1 MRGNATVFHRIKLH
15 FKRYFLTGLF
25 VLLPVVVSLKVFLW
39 LVTYIDNL
47 IKPTFQRIFGEY
59 TFGIGIGI
67 ILVLVFVVGMF
78 AQNYIGKRLVRL
90 VDLIFDRLPF
100 IRTIHSVVRQLIEP
114 FYSEKGNSFRQVVL
128 VEYPMEKRYALGFIA
143 NEDAGS
149 VDGERLVT
157 VFLPSNHLHLGYLVV
172 MPAKDA
178 IPVDIGVEDALKTI
192 VSCGI
197 VIPAKFDMAGGRLV
211 DLRREPLSVLEDPD
225 SPA

>member
-1 MRGNATVFHRIKLH
+1 MFHKMKLN

-25 VLLPVVVSLKVFLW
+25 VLLPVVVSLKVFVW
-39 LVTYIDNL
+39 LLTYIDNL
-47 IKPTFQRIFGEY
+47 IKPLFQRIFGEY

-67 ILVLVFVVGMF
+67 ILVLLLAVGMF

-90 VDLIFDRLPF
+90 VEVIFDRLPF

-128 VEYPMEKRYALGFIA
+128 IEYPMEKRYALGFIA
-143 NEDAGS
+143 NEDAGRL
-149 VDGERLVT
+149 DGERLVT
-157 VFLPSNHLHLGYLVV
+157 VFLPSNHLHLGYLVL

-197 VIPAKFDMAGGRLV
+197 VIPGKFDLAGGRLV
-211 DLRREPLSVLEDPD
+211 DLRKEPLPLAA
-225 SPA
+225 SPE

>member
-1 MRGNATVFHRIKLH
+1 MLHEMKIH

-47 IKPTFQRIFGEY
+47 IKPVFQRVFGEY

-67 ILVLVFVVGMF
+67 ILVMLLFVGMF
-78 AQNYIGKRLVRL
+78 AQNYIGKKLVRL
-90 VDLIFDRLPF
+90 VEIIFDRLPF

-128 VEYPMEKRYALGFIA
+128 IEYPMEKRYALGFIA
-143 NEDAGS
+143 NEDAGT
-149 VDGERLVT
+149 VDGESLVT

-172 MPAKDA
+172 MPAKDV

-197 VIPAKFDMAGGRLV
+197 VIPAKFDLAGGRLV
-211 DLRREPLSVLEDPD
+211 NLRKEPLSVLDDPD

>member
-1 MRGNATVFHRIKLH
+1 MLHRIKLH

-25 VLLPVVVSLKVFLW
+25 VLLPVVVSLKVFVW
-39 LVTYIDNL
+39 LVTYVDDL
-47 IKPTFQRIFGEY
+47 LKPLLRDVLGEY
-59 TFGIGIGI
+59 FFGIGIAI
-67 ILVLVFVVGMF
+67 IIVLLFVVGMF

-90 VDLIFDRLPF
+90 VELIFDRLPF
-100 IRTIHSVVRQLIEP
+100 IRTIYSVVRQLIEP

-128 VEYPMEKRYALGFIA
+128 IEYPMEKRYSLGFIA
-143 NEDAGS
+143 NEDAGT
-149 VDGERLVT
+149 VDGEKLVT
-157 VFLPSNHLHLGYLVV
+157 VFLPSNHLHLGYLVI

-197 VIPAKFDMAGGRLV
+197 VIPGKFELEAGRLV
-211 DLRREPLSVLEDPD
+211 DLRREALPVPAAPE

>member
-1 MRGNATVFHRIKLH
+1 MIHKVKLH

-47 IKPTFQRIFGEY
+47 LKPVFQHVFGEY
-59 TFGIGIGI
+59 FFGIGIGI
-67 ILVLVFVVGMF
+67 IIVLLLVVGMF
-78 AQNYIGKRLVRL
+78 AENYIGKRLVRL
-90 VDLIFDRLPF
+90 VALMFDRLPF
-100 IRTIHSVVRQLIEP
+100 IRTIYSVVRQLIEP
-114 FYSEKGNSFRQVVL
+114 FYSEQGNSFRQVVM

-149 VDGERLVT
+149 MDGERLVT
-157 VFLPSNHLHLGYLVV
+157 VFLPSNHLHLGYLVI

-178 IPVDIGVEDALKTI
+178 ILVDIGVEDALKTI

-197 VIPAKFDMAGGRLV
+197 VIPGKFEIVAGRLV
-211 DLRREPLSVLEDPD
+211 DLRKEPLAVPENPD

>member
-1 MRGNATVFHRIKLH
+1 MFHKIRLH

-47 IKPTFQRIFGEY
+47 IKPLFQRVFGEY
-59 TFGIGIGI
+59 TFGIGIAM
-67 ILVLVFVVGMF
+67 ILVLLLFVGMF

-90 VDLIFDRLPF
+90 VELVFDRLPF

-128 VEYPMEKRYALGFIA
+128 IEYPMEKRYALGFIA
-143 NEDAGS
+143 NEDAGT
-149 VDGERLVT
+149 VDGEKLVT
-157 VFLPSNHLHLGYLVV
+157 VFLPSNHLHLGYLVI
-172 MPAKDA
+172 MPEKDA

-197 VIPAKFDMAGGRLV
+197 VIPAKFGLEGGRLV
-211 DLRREPLSVLEDPD
+211 DLRREPLAVAAAPENL
-225 SPA
+225 A

>member
-1 MRGNATVFHRIKLH
+1 MLHNIKLH

-90 VDLIFDRLPF
+90 VEIVFDRLPF
-100 IRTIHSVVRQLIEP
+100 IRTIYSVVRQLIEP

-143 NEDAGS
+143 NEDAGT
-149 VDGERLVT
+149 VDGEPLVT

-172 MPAKDA
+172 LPRKDA
-178 IPVDIGVEDALKTI
+178 IQVDIGVEDALKTI

-197 VIPAKFDMAGGRLV
+197 VIPAKFEMAGGRLV
-211 DLRREPLSVLEDPD
+211 NLRREPLSGADLPE
-225 SPA
+225 